1 MRLAAGAA
9 GYGMASS
16 LWPMLAVVAI
26 AAAAAGSERRFHYA
40 VVIRVVVVIEARRR
54 SRRHRGC
61 RRRLGNVSGGPQA
74 PIDRALR
81 LSGAR
86 SQQQQPT
93 DVRKERARD
102 SSACRKRHPHFAA
115 QYTTGAPWLI
125 SVVIRVEIV
134 MGATVL
140 SSGSRLS
147 RTAQLVVRPSEPPF
161 PNRSPANNGTL
172 KRPRRPVSIG
182 AAETDVSLI
191 DQTSAPMSAFFFR
204 GRSNERPEPIHGV
217 RVTIEASSKLRPW
230 LVEVLAFPN
239 AVSFLRTIAV
249 PR

>member
-86 SQQQQPT
+86 TSQRQQPT
-93 DVRKERARD
+93 DVRKERAR
-102 SSACRKRHPHFAA
+102 ATRLLAENAA
-115 QYTTGAPWLI
+115 LTSPRSDG
-125 SVVIRVEIV
+125 
-134 MGATVL
+134 
-140 SSGSRLS
+140 
-147 RTAQLVVRPSEPPF
+147 PF
-161 PNRSPANNGTL
+161 RWRFEWKS
-172 KRPRRPVSIG
+172 
-182 AAETDVSLI
+182 
-191 DQTSAPMSAFFFR
+191 
-204 GRSNERPEPIHGV
+204 
-217 RVTIEASSKLRPW
+217 
-230 LVEVLAFPN
+230 
-239 AVSFLRTIAV
+239 
-249 PR
+249 